1 MTRPGR
7 FSFAFLL
14 VAAVACSK
22 AQPEPTKAVASATAN
37 ASANAEAEKLA
48 ATKIASALATIG
60 SHPSAGIPF
69 GERFATEAASRPK
82 GGVRAEKVHDA
93 WTKAGIAF
101 GHQKQHLGQPFEAS
115 YCIGGKVGEDIA
127 TSVCEYTDEKAAES
141 GRQTSLKAFAA
152 VPGREIVRNNATTL
166 TVRIATPSDA
176 AKATAEKMK
185 KLFAELK
192 PEQP

>member
-1 MTRPGR
+1 MTCLGR
-7 FSFAFLL
+7 SSFAFLL
-14 VAAVACSK
+14 MAACSK
-22 AQPEPTKAVASATAN
+22 AHPEPSKAVANASATAS
-37 ASANAEAEKLA
+37 ASTNAEAETIA
-48 ATKIASALATIG
+48 AAKIASALATIG

-69 GERFATEAASRPK
+69 GERFAMEAASRPK

-101 GHQKQHLGQPFEAS
+101 GNPKQHLGQPFEAN

-152 VPGREIVRNNATTL
+152 VPGREILRNTATTL
-166 TVRIATPSDA
+166 TVRIATPSDT

-185 KLFAELK
+185 KLFTGLK